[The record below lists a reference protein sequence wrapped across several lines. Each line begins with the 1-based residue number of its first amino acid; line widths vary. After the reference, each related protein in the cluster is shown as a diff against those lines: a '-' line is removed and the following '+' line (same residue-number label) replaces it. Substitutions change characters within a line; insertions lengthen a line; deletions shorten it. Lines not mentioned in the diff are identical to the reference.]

1 MKKLVC
7 LHLVCTLLA
16 VSAAALAEPVKLVF
30 WDMIWALQV
39 FMTRRGKRLWRSL
52 TPSQDE
58 LKWNIKRFPG
68 TTTTGIFDCHH
79 IRRRPGRGD
88 CRFANADAVRLDG

>member
-7 LHLVCTLLA
+7 LLLVCTLLA

-30 WDMIWALQV
+30 WDMIWGSAGV
-39 FMTRRGKRLWRSL
+39 YDKAGKRLWRSL
-52 TPSQDE
+52 TPPRTK

-68 TTTTGIFDCHH
+68 TTTTRYF
-79 IRRRPGRGD
+79 
-88 CRFANADAVRLDG
+88 